1 MEDESLP
8 IEADKVVA
16 LPLDELALL
25 VLRDAK
31 ARGEWNWRNG
41 VGHFRSAYAQR
52 PDALQALAEA
62 WSWLQSH
69 GLIAGNYAQLSADA
83 IMISRRGNA
92 VLESGLGWLRAVE
105 RLDVDLVPVL
115 EHKARPQ
122 FLRGDFE
129 TAAFVAMKE
138 VEVQVR
144 SLPVSLTA
152 PAPSG
157 SPGTTRLCRGWP
169 GSPGAL
175 LHRGPLRTVHARSRA
190 HGPGKPL
197 GRFRSSAAL
206 RCFPPAGAD
215 VSCGCRWRVRGVF
228 AGCVRLWACRGG
240 RGSPPRSPS
249 W

>member
-157 SPGTTRLCRGWP
+157 SPGTTRLCRGCSRP
-169 GSPGAL
+169 P
-175 LHRGPLRTVHARSRA
+175 HRPVAQAASSFIPPLRRPDDGRSLTSTRNNRASWRTHMSVTTAMQRRMAAHHETQCDSTKTARAPRYA
-190 HGPGKPL
+190 QAT
-197 GRFRSSAAL
+197 GRFR
-206 RCFPPAGAD
+206 R
-215 VSCGCRWRVRGVF
+215 
-228 AGCVRLWACRGG
+228 
-240 RGSPPRSPS
+240 
-249 W
+249 

>member
-41 VGHFRSAYAQR
+41 VGHFRPAYAQR

-62 WSWLQSH
+62 WNWLQSH

-144 SLPVSLTA
+144 SRAGRSDSLVGTKLMQEAFKPAGPLWRSDVDPGESVALMELFKGAIGLFKNPSSHRRVDFSDATEAAEIVLLADLLLRLLDKVEAA
-152 PAPSG
+152 PANG
-157 SPGTTRLCRGWP
+157 RDPGR
-169 GSPGAL
+169 
-175 LHRGPLRTVHARSRA
+175 
-190 HGPGKPL
+190 
-197 GRFRSSAAL
+197 
-206 RCFPPAGAD
+206 
-215 VSCGCRWRVRGVF
+215 
-228 AGCVRLWACRGG
+228 
-240 RGSPPRSPS
+240 
-249 W
+249 